1 MLFKRD
7 VLAAIARGEV
17 AVAFRRWRRPTVRAG
32 SRLRTA
38 AGVLL
43 IESVEPVEVEAVS
56 EQAAREA
63 GYASREEAFQHL
75 TVGDGSV
82 YRIRFR
88 VAGEDSRVALREEV
102 PPDRSG
108 FEAVA
113 AALERL
119 DRKSPWTRRFLE
131 LIRRNPG
138 APAQAMADEEKMERL
153 AFKRRVRQLKELG
166 LTESLPVGYRL
177 SPRGEALVRYVDSIR
192 QTKS

>member
-38 AGVLL
+38 VGVLL
-43 IESVEPVEVEAVS
+43 IESVEPVEMEAIT
-56 EQAAREA
+56 EQSAREA
-63 GYASREEAFQHL
+63 GYPSREATLQHL
-75 TVGDGSV
+75 TGTEGSI
-82 YRIRFR
+82 YRIGFR
-88 VAGEDSRVALREEV
+88 VAGEDARVALREEV
-102 PPDRSG
+102 PPDRPG
-108 FEAVA
+108 FEAAA

-119 DRKSPWTRRFLE
+119 DRRSPWTRRFLE

-138 APAQAMADEEKMERL
+138 APAQALADEEKMERL

-177 SPRGEALVRYVDSIR
+177 SPRGEALVEYLESRNDP
-192 QTKS
+192 